1 MVLEPLEHRML
12 TPRRKLLI
20 GLLVLLL
27 AGCGRPDSK
36 SEPAKSLKKVDSTS
50 AVVIADTTIVEGTQL
65 DLLSEDNT
73 CVLRSGNTV
82 VALQPKAPCFF
93 LRRSGKVQ
101 THAYK
106 DAAVDWIVIVAG
118 TSINDTKRKLWNLGD
133 REICG
138 EQSQA
143 VFQKAGR
150 LQIVRTIHSGGIY
163 CKDKGVDEKEFWAF
177 AHDPDES
184 PK

>member
-1 MVLEPLEHRML
+1 ML
-12 TPRRKLLI
+12 TPLRKLLY

-36 SEPAKSLKKVDSTS
+36 SAPAESLKKIDSTS
-50 AVVIADTTIVEGTQL
+50 AVVIADTTTVEGAQL
-65 DLLSEDNT
+65 ELLSEDDA
-73 CVLRSGNTV
+73 CVLRSGNNTM
-82 VALQPKAPCFF
+82 LTLKPKAPCFF

-101 THAYK
+101 THSYK
-106 DAAVDWIVIVAG
+106 DVAVDWIVIVAG
-118 TSINDTKRKLWNLGD
+118 TSIGDTKRKLWNLGD

-177 AHDPDES
+177 AHDLDES